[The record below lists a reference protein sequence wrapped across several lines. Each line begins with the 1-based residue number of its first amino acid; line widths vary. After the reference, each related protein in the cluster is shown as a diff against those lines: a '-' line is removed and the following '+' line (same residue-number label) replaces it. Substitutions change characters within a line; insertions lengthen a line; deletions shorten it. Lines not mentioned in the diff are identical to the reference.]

1 MKMGMG
7 MPIPD
12 LSNLPG
18 VSRPGGGGT
27 PVPPGPTPLAQ
38 IDNLNSMS
46 FDGMNDLI
54 DLGTDV
60 LFDST
65 GSFSFSAWVNIT
77 SYSPAYPGICRI
89 KTDKAK
95 GFIIFLSEISTYG
108 GVNIGSVSG
117 FMKAKTVGN
126 IGGDFIGTWKH
137 VCVTFDGVNRNNS
150 SSFKIYVDGS
160 SVDLT
165 TTGAF
170 SDSPNANFLGNA
182 TTNSATYLNGKLDEV
197 GIFNTALTESEILS
211 IYNATAVVDGVKKT
225 ADLSQLT
232 TPPIAWY
239 RM

>member
-1 MKMGMG
+1 MGMG

-18 VSRPGGGGT
+18 VSRPGGGG
-27 PVPPGPTPLAQ
+27 GGGGGGGLAQ
-38 IDNLNSMS
+38 IDNLNSMQ
-46 FDGMNDLI
+46 FDGTDEYI

-65 GSFSFSAWVNIT
+65 GSFSFSAWVNLN
-77 SYSPAYPGICRI
+77 SYSPAFPGICRI
-89 KTDKAK
+89 KTDQSK
-95 GFIIFLSEISTYG
+95 GFIIFLSQTNPYQ

-117 FMKAKTVGN
+117 FMRAKTVGN

-137 VCVTFDGVNRNNS
+137 VCVTFDGVDRTNTS
-150 SSFKIYVDGS
+150 SYKIFIDGS

-182 TTNSATYLNGKLDEV
+182 TTNSATYLNGKIDEAA
-197 GIFNTALTESEILS
+197 IFNTALTDAEILS
-211 IYNATAVVDGVKKT
+211 IYNATAVVGGVNKT

-232 TPPIAWY
+232 TPPVAWY

>member
-1 MKMGMG
+1 

-18 VSRPGGGGT
+18 VSRPGGGG
-27 PVPPGPTPLAQ
+27 GGGGGLAQ
-38 IDNLNSMS
+38 IDNLNSMQ
-46 FDGMNDLI
+46 FDGTDEYI

-65 GSFSFSAWVNIT
+65 GSFSFSAWVNLN
-77 SYSPAYPGICRI
+77 SYSPAFPGICRI
-89 KTDKAK
+89 KTDQSK
-95 GFIIFLSEISTYG
+95 GFIIFLSQTSPYQ

-117 FMKAKTVGN
+117 FMRAKTVGN

-137 VCVTFDGVNRNNS
+137 VCVTFDGVDRTNTS
-150 SSFKIYVDGS
+150 SYKIFIDGS

-182 TTNSATYLNGKLDEV
+182 TTNSATYLNGKIDEAA
-197 GIFNTALTESEILS
+197 IFNTALTEAEILS
-211 IYNATAVVDGVKKT
+211 IYNATETGKT
-225 ADLSQLT
+225 ADLNDLT
-232 TPPIAWY
+232 TPPVKWY
-239 RM
+239 RMGD